1 MNVLDT
7 KDETKKKFSKPE
19 TSLSSLQRWL
29 LKNINESEQDAK
41 QGMNVESQEFMEIL
55 LAWI

>member
-1 MNVLDT
+1 MCLT
-7 KDETKKKFSKPE
+7 QKMKQKKKFSKPE

-41 QGMNVESQEFMEIL
+41 QGMNVESQEFMEIF
-55 LAWI
+55 